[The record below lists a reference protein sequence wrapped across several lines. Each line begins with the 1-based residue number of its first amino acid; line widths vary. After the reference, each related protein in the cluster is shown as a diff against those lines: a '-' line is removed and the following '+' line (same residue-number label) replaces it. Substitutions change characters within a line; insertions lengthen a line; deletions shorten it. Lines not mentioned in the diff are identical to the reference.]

1 MIIKKYIDF
10 INESINGYSY
20 GCVMVEVPVK
30 NWEELVQVID
40 IDDIY
45 EEKGDSTYGIQ
56 KNPHLTLLYGL
67 HENVTDDQVKK
78 IFDNFNE
85 EINIEIDGID
95 IFENPKFDVV
105 KFNVKKTDT
114 LQKLFDKLSEL
125 PNSNEYP
132 DYKPHITIAY
142 VKSGTGKKYVNP
154 NYKHKV
160 SNVNEITYSKP
171 NDDKFKFHLNNYN
184 SDNRPILE
192 GKGVPNSIKRL
203 GLKISDDII
212 NYINDEMP
220 LGKYNLLGKEVSIK
234 LSNQNIED
242 IRGLS
247 KPYEIEFKF
256 NFDSFNEE
264 NLKRVIYHELLH
276 MYEIIKRISNN
287 SEDKLQWDVNN
298 ILRRIEIKYND
309 SFISDLCYLIYQ
321 SFDHEINAR
330 VSDVYPYLMSI
341 NTTDKDILINYL
353 KKTKSWNYKEL
364 LQNWKPEFKNVN
376 WINLIEFIDDFN
388 STVLN
393 RYPNLN
399 FNIYKIPNSEEDC
412 KKIIND
418 WVKLFRKKSRYFES
432 KLIKVVDE
440 VIKDTKYNNNSTLVE
455 NSNKWS
461 IEVDN
466 FTKRDLKI
474 ESIFETFEY
483 KTSDGQILKYDAEWK
498 IPGSPTREMLEN
510 DLRDI
515 LLELEDLGYRIQLSG
530 FIKGTFGFT
539 RPYVWIKNGERQ
551 PLNKDEIE
559 DSVIRIEDYL
569 KINGF
574 ETDIKIINEGGRTEQ
589 LYIYFDKIDN
599 ESIKENKMWYKSI
612 PEILNWLK
620 EKSKMPWILLDT
632 ETTGLGG
639 PKKEQL
645 TQISA
650 IVCKYDFK
658 SNTFKELAQ
667 FDEKIKLTSY
677 TKAKYNEPGDRTKW
691 VLGFNRYGSGGYK
704 YQEEQETIDRFFEF
718 ISEYEPC
725 LLVAQNAQFDM
736 QMLGGRYGHKIK
748 NEVFDTK
755 MLIQLYFLPLLQK
768 LAETDTKYKEMIDF
782 IGTSP
787 RDNGLISSS
796 MSKIGPVLN
805 VNMQGYHDAL
815 TDCRLMMQ
823 MYQKMIDILKQ
834 NSRKDVM
841 KYQIERIK
849 SIRLSK

>member
-1 MIIKKYIDF
+1 MIIKKWIEF
-10 INESINGYSY
+10 IKESINGYSY

-30 NWEELVQVID
+30 NWEALTQIID

-45 EEKGDSTYGIQ
+45 EEKGDSAYGIQ

-67 HENVTDDQVKK
+67 HENVTNEQVKK
-78 IFDNFNE
+78 VFDDFDEN
-85 EINIEIDGID
+85 INIEIEGVD

-105 KFNVKKTDT
+105 KFNIKKTNT
-114 LQKLFDKLSEL
+114 LQNLFDKLSEL

-160 SNVNEITYSKP
+160 SNVDEITYSKP
-171 NDDKFKFHLNNYN
+171 NDDKFKFNLNNYN
-184 SDNRPILE
+184 SDNSPILE

-220 LGKYNLLGKEVSIK
+220 LEKYNLLGKEVSIK
-234 LSNQNIED
+234 LSNQNIDD

-256 NFDSFNEE
+256 NFDTFNEE
-264 NLKRVIYHELLH
+264 NLKRVVYHELLH

-287 SEDKLQWDVNN
+287 SKDKLQWDINN

-330 VSDVYPYLMSI
+330 VSDVYPHLISI
-341 NTTDKDILINYL
+341 NTTDKDTLINYL

-364 LQNWKPEFKNVN
+364 LQNWKPEFQKVN

-399 FNIYKIPNSEEDC
+399 FNIYKIPNSQEDC

-440 VIKDTKYNNNSTLVE
+440 VIKDIKYNNNSTLVE
-455 NSNKWS
+455 NNNKWS

-498 IPGSPTREMLEN
+498 IPGSSIREMLEN
-510 DLRDI
+510 DLREI
-515 LLELEDLGYRIQLSG
+515 LLEVTDLGYSIQLSG
-530 FIKGTFGFT
+530 FINSIEK
-539 RPYVWIKNGERQ
+539 PHVWIC
-551 PLNKDEIE
+551 NKDNGKRIPINWEEIE
-559 DSVIRIEDYL
+559 DSLLRIEEYL
-569 KINGF
+569 KLNGF
-574 ETDIKIINEGGRTEQ
+574 ETERFVLNEGKRLEQ
-589 LYIYFDKIDN
+589 LYIYFDKVDDI
-599 ESIKENKMWYKSI
+599 EPIKENKMWYKTI
-612 PEILNWLK
+612 PEILKWLK
-620 EKSKMPWILLDT
+620 EKSKIPWVLLDT

-650 IVCKYDFK
+650 IVCQYDFK
-658 SNTFKELAQ
+658 TNTFKELSQ

-677 TKAKYNEPGDRTKW
+677 TKAKYNEPGDKTKW
-691 VLGFNRYGSGGYK
+691 VLGFNHYVSGSYK
-704 YQEEQETIDRFFEF
+704 YKEEQETIDRFFEF
-718 ISEYEPC
+718 ISQYEPC
-725 LLVAQNAQFDM
+725 LFVAQNAQFDM
-736 QMLGGRYGHKIK
+736 QMLGGRYSHKIK

-755 MLIQLYFLPLLQK
+755 ALIQLYFLPLLQN

-782 IGTSP
+782 IGTST

-805 VNMQGYHDAL
+805 INMQGYHDAL
-815 TDCRLMMQ
+815 TDCRLMME
-823 MYQKMIDILKQ
+823 MYQKIVDILKQ
-834 NSRKDVM
+834 NKRVDIM
-841 KYQIERIK
+841 KYQVERIK
-849 SIRLSK
+849 TLRK

>member
-1 MIIKKYIDF
+1 MIIKKWIEF
-10 INESINGYSY
+10 IKESINGYSY

-30 NWEELVQVID
+30 NWEALTQIID

-45 EEKGDSTYGIQ
+45 EERGDSTYGIQ

-67 HENVTDDQVKK
+67 HENVTNEQVKK
-78 IFDNFNE
+78 VFDDFDEN
-85 EINIEIDGID
+85 INIEIEGVD
-95 IFENPKFDVV
+95 IFENTKFDVV
-105 KFNVKKTDT
+105 KFNIKKTNT
-114 LQKLFDKLSEL
+114 LQNLFNKLSEL

-160 SNVNEITYSKP
+160 SNVDEITYSKP
-171 NDDKFKFHLNNYN
+171 NDDKFKFNLNNYN
-184 SDNRPILE
+184 SDNSPILE

-220 LGKYNLLGKEVSIK
+220 LEKYNLLGKEVGIK
-234 LSNQNIED
+234 LSNQNIDD

-256 NFDSFNEE
+256 NFDTFNEE
-264 NLKRVIYHELLH
+264 NLKRVVYHELLH

-287 SEDKLQWDVNN
+287 SKDKLQWDINN
-298 ILRRIEIKYND
+298 ILRRVEIKYND

-330 VSDVYPYLMSI
+330 VSDVHPHLISI
-341 NTTDKDILINYL
+341 NTTDKDTLINYL

-364 LQNWKPEFKNVN
+364 LQNWKPEFQKAN

-399 FNIYKIPNSEEDC
+399 FNIYKIPNSQEDC

-440 VIKDTKYNNNSTLVE
+440 VIKDIKYNNNSTLVE
-455 NSNKWS
+455 NNNKWS

-498 IPGSPTREMLEN
+498 IPGSSIREMLEN
-510 DLRDI
+510 DLREI
-515 LLELEDLGYRIQLSG
+515 LLEVTDLGYSIQLSG
-530 FIKGTFGFT
+530 FINRRQK
-539 RPYVWIKNGERQ
+539 PHVWIC
-551 PLNKDEIE
+551 NKDNGRRIPINWEEIE
-559 DSVIRIEDYL
+559 DSLLRIEEYL
-569 KINGF
+569 KLNGF
-574 ETDIKIINEGGRTEQ
+574 ETERFVLNEGKRLEQ
-589 LYIYFDKIDN
+589 LYIYFDKVDDV
-599 ESIKENKMWYKSI
+599 EPIKENKMWYKTI
-612 PEILNWLK
+612 PEILKWLK
-620 EKSKMPWILLDT
+620 EKSKMPWVLLDT

-650 IVCKYDFK
+650 IVCQYDFK
-658 SNTFKELAQ
+658 TNTFKELGQ
-667 FDEKIKLTSY
+667 FDEKIKLTPY
-677 TKAKYNEPGDRTKW
+677 TKAKYNEPGDKTKW
-691 VLGFNRYGSGGYK
+691 VLGFNHYGSGSYK
-704 YQEEQETIDRFFEF
+704 YKEEQETIDRFFEF
-718 ISEYEPC
+718 ISQYEPC
-725 LLVAQNAQFDM
+725 LFVAQNAQFDM
-736 QMLGGRYGHKIK
+736 QMLGGRYSHKIK

-755 MLIQLYFLPLLQK
+755 ALIQLYFLPLLQK
-768 LAETDTKYKEMIDF
+768 LAETDIKYKEMIDF
-782 IGTSP
+782 IGTST

-805 VNMQGYHDAL
+805 INMQGYHDAL
-815 TDCRLMMQ
+815 TDCRLMME
-823 MYQKMIDILKQ
+823 MYQKIVDILKQ
-834 NSRKDVM
+834 NKRVDIM
-841 KYQIERIK
+841 KYQVERIK
-849 SIRLSK
+849 TLRK